1 MAERYDTLVED
12 PASQT
17 VGIVHAACVEDAEKL
32 AELLKK
38 NRPPRDILIVGYEPV
53 TGSHV
58 GPGTL
63 ALFFEGRDD
72 VRTALNDMASAKDRL
87 KTMVNSVKTT
97 LDSYKGTS
105 PAEIKADLKAGLNTA
120 RENMAGNVKE
130 KLDAV
135 RETDLDDVKE
145 ALAKAKDNV
154 AGKVNS
160 IAVTEIAEVKEKL
173 ENIKESIRKDH

>member
-1 MAERYDTLVED
+1 M
-12 PASQT
+12 
-17 VGIVHAACVEDAEKL
+17 HAACIEDAEKL

-38 NRPPRDILIVGYEPV
+38 NKPPRDILTVGYEPV

-97 LDSYKGTS
+97 LDSYKGAS
-105 PAEIKADLKAGLNTA
+105 PAEIKADLKAGINTA
-120 RENMAGNVKE
+120 RENAVGTVKE

>member
-1 MAERYDTLVED
+1 
-12 PASQT
+12 
-17 VGIVHAACVEDAEKL
+17 
-32 AELLKK
+32 
-38 NRPPRDILIVGYEPV
+38 
-53 TGSHV
+53 
-58 GPGTL
+58 
-63 ALFFEGRDD
+63 
-72 VRTALNDMASAKDRL
+72 
-87 KTMVNSVKTT
+87 MVNSVKTT
-97 LDSYKGTS
+97 LDSYKGAS
-105 PAEIKADLKAGLNTA
+105 PAEIKADLKAGINTA
-120 RENMAGNVKE
+120 RENAVGTVKE